1 MPLRTEATFLRERAQ
16 RLRDIAALA
25 PSSGLNAQL
34 VDMATDLEQR
44 ADALER
50 DQALIEAGVM
60 KDPFSTVGEPPRV
73 SRRLQLLR
81 GWSHEEASS
90 PIFR

>member
-60 KDPFSTVGEPPRV
+60 KDPFSTVGEPKW
-73 SRRLQLLR
+73 SR
-81 GWSHEEASS
+81 
-90 PIFR
+90 